1 MLPNNPRIRCAG
13 RLLALNSWQDLLV
26 VPAVFKPLHTMLE
39 ALSNVDVTITTFH
52 NITHDL
58 TNMNNVTMTT
68 VAPVVLAAVD
78 EFFGV

>member
-1 MLPNNPRIRCAG
+1 M
-13 RLLALNSWQDLLV
+13 V